1 METSIFL
8 AKVIGLFGAIST
20 FMIIIRY
27 KTHLKME
34 EDAAKNTA
42 LLYSSGFLTLVLG
55 VLLVVSH
62 QVWTRDWRV
71 VITIIGWLILI
82 KGILRI
88 FFPKT
93 VKELIE
99 KKRDDRRFLLAEAVV
114 LLVSLYL
121 LYQGFI
127 AQEKLEIVLSAPVQ
141 GEADGKGVWG

>member
-20 FMIIIRY
+20 LAILARY
-27 KTHLKME
+27 KTHLEME
-34 EDAAKNTA
+34 EDAAKNSVITY
-42 LLYSSGFLTLVLG
+42 LSGFFILVIGILLT
-55 VLLVVSH
+55 VSH

-93 VKELIE
+93 VKKLIE

-114 LLVSLYL
+114 LLVGLYL
-121 LYQGFI
+121 MYQGFI
-127 AQEKLEIVLSAPVQ
+127 AH
-141 GEADGKGVWG
+141 